1 MSLTRTPREVGEA
14 WFGPMWNNR
23 DMNLMR
29 DLMAPDAVGHLEGGV
44 DVIGPE
50 GFESFMQDFLSAVP
64 DLKLEVKNLL
74 SDADDVCVHW
84 RATGRHTGTGLGLLP
99 SDAAV
104 NFQGVTWLRVKDG
117 RLTEGWDFWNRDGLI
132 RTLSGAAVA

>member
-1 MSLTRTPREVGEA
+1 M
-14 WFGPMWNNR
+14 
-23 DMNLMR
+23 
-29 DLMAPDAVGHLEGGV
+29 
-44 DVIGPE
+44 
-50 GFESFMQDFLSAVP
+50 P

-117 RLTEGWDFWNRDGLI
+117 RLTPRSC
-132 RTLSGAAVA
+132 RTSGTGMA